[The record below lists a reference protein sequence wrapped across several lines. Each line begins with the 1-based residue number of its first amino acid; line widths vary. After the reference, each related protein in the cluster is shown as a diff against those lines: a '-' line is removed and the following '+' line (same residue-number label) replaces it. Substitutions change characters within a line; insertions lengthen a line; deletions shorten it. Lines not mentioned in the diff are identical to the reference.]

1 MVSACTEVL
10 ITITGAGKAQRL
22 YTAQYAVVNLRFGM
36 KFGGN
41 MAYFID
47 RRLNGKNKSTVNRQR
62 FLRRYKAQIKQ
73 SISEAINKRSV
84 TDVESGESVSIPVDD
99 INEPMF
105 HQGRGGMRQRVHPG
119 NDHFV
124 EKDRIE
130 RPQGGGGSGSGEG
143 QASNDGE
150 GQDEFVFQISKDEYL
165 DLLFEDLA
173 LPNLKKNQQRQ
184 LNEFKTHRS
193 GYTANGVPANIS
205 VVRSLQNSLARRTA
219 MSAGKRRQLR
229 ELEAALDTVEHTE
242 PVQLLEEERLRK
254 EIAELREKIARVP
267 FIDTFDLRYKNFEK
281 RPEPS
286 SQAVMFCLMDVSGSM
301 DQATKD
307 MAKRFYILLY
317 LFLSRTYKNVEVVY
331 IRHHTQAKEVD
342 EHEFFY
348 SQETGGTIV
357 SSALKLMDEVVKERY
372 DPAQWN
378 IYAAQAS
385 DGDNWAD
392 DSPLCHEILA
402 KRLLPVVRYY
412 CYIEITRRA
421 HQTLWRE
428 YEHLQSMFEN
438 FSMQHIRD
446 QDDIYPVF
454 RELFHKQA
462 AEMSS

>member
-1 MVSACTEVL
+1 MT
-10 ITITGAGKAQRL
+10 
-22 YTAQYAVVNLRFGM
+22 
-36 KFGGN
+36 
-41 MAYFID
+41 YFID
-47 RRLNGKNKSTVNRQR
+47 RRLNGKNKSAVNRQR
-62 FLRRYKAQIKQ
+62 FLRRYKSQIKQ
-73 SISEAINKRSV
+73 SIAEAINKRSV
-84 TDVESGESVSIPVDD
+84 TDVDSGESISIPNAD

-105 HQGRGGMRQRVHPG
+105 HQGRGGLRHRVHPG

-124 EKDRIE
+124 QNDRIE
-130 RPQGGGGSGSGEG
+130 RPQGGGGGGSGQGE
-143 QASNDGE
+143 ASQDGE
-150 GQDEFVFQISKDEYL
+150 GEDEFSFEISKDEYL

-173 LPNLKKNQQRQ
+173 LPNLRKNQHKQ

-193 GYTANGVPANIS
+193 GYTSNGVPANIS

-219 MSAGKRRQLR
+219 MTAGKKRELR
-229 ELEAALDTVEHTE
+229 ELESTLTEVEHSE
-242 PVQLLEEERLRK
+242 PAQLLEEERLRK
-254 EIAELREKIARVP
+254 EIAELRAKIAKTP
-267 FIDTFDLRYKNFEK
+267 FIDTFDLRYRNYER

-317 LFLSRTYKNVEVVY
+317 LFLSRTYKNVDVVY

-342 EHEFFY
+342 EQEFFY

-357 SSALKLMDEVVKERY
+357 SSALKLMDDVIRERY

-392 DSPLCHEILA
+392 DSPLCHQLLAQKILP
-402 KRLLPVVRYY
+402 LVRYY
-412 CYIEITRRA
+412 SYIEITRRA

-428 YEHLQSMFEN
+428 YEVLQEKFDN
-438 FSMQHIRD
+438 FAMQHIRE
-446 QDDIYPVF
+446 QEDIYPVF
-454 RELFHKQA
+454 RELFHKQVQDH
-462 AEMSS
+462 